1 MSTPHLDLARH
12 FISAEPEAAATRL
25 QSENP
30 LLIAGLLETIEIQS
44 AANIVRLMQPVFAA
58 PVLAHINDE
67 HIKKICNKLKL
78 SEISPIVRVM
88 NSRQQNKFLKHL
100 SIARQSACKTLVSFP
115 DNTLGA
121 WIEADVL
128 VLEKDMSVDEALKA
142 VKLGD
147 YSSSQHIFVVDAKRR
162 VIGKVSVFELLRSEA
177 EQFVGSIMN
186 PKASLI
192 SGYID
197 LENALDSEV
206 WKRADTVAV
215 VNNKQC
221 LIGVVHHHRI
231 RSIVLKSRTTQI
243 KNESPMLEILSCY
256 GAAST
261 ELIDYFL

>member
-44 AANIVRLMQPVFAA
+44 AANIVRLMQPVYAA
-58 PVLAHINDE
+58 PVLAHINDAY
-67 HIKKICNKLKL
+67 IKQICDKLKL

-88 NSRQQNKFLKHL
+88 HSRQQSAFLKHL
-100 SIARQSACKTLVSFP
+100 SLARQSACKTLVSFP

-142 VKLGD
+142 VKISD

-162 VIGKVSVFELLRSEA
+162 VIGKVSVYELLRNDSNV
-177 EQFVGSIMN
+177 FIGSIMN
-186 PKASLI
+186 PKAALI

-197 LENALDSEV
+197 LDNALDSDV
-206 WKRADTVAV
+206 WTRADTVAV

-231 RSIVLKSRTTQI
+231 RSIVKKTQSVQS
-243 KNESPMLEILSCY
+243 KNESPMLDILGCY